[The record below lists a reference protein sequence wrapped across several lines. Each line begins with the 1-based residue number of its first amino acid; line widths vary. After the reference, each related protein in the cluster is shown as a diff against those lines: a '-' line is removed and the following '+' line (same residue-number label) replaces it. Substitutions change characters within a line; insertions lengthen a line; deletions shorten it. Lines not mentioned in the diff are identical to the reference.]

1 MWQTTEGSR
10 GPIEWAERRRATPSS
25 LPARKRA
32 RPQPPARARGRGAA
46 RTRRIPR
53 GPRRDGEEST
63 PSSPRRAEGARREH
77 SPGRRAPPKANR
89 VGATRPIENGP
100 PTASLRAPPP
110 RRDAPSAE
118 RNRRE
123 GRGPPARRSPGSH
136 GTAGAREGAPPRAA
150 GGRGVELSWPAR
162 RQREKGDGQERC
174 QGQRPSGSEGG
185 ILVPEHDLVVSLRH
199 VRSRQESVRGTE
211 RELFPVEAG
220 TPVRFECPRDGK
232 DRGGKRDVDLEA
244 REVRAAFPHRHA
256 SASRRQERD
265 PPAPP
270 PDAQDPIPAKAT
282 HLDHAGGIGGLRRRS
297 DDCHPEPAQAR
308 DLLLPPCAAPGVPPE
323 AHRCGCRHAVH
334 VVLPRVPDAESHA
347 RGGGR
352 KVEAARPPRPY
363 GAGRGVVPAV
373 IVEAP
378 WTGLLAHEL
387 NRARLAAVEV
397 WGPRGAR
404 PGDTPSGVGEEQ
416 HAKNA
421 SDEQRVSPFFFE
433 GGWGG
438 RKSASAHEK
447 RRGRH
452 EERYPESGRHGRA

>member
-1 MWQTTEGSR
+1 MRQTTEGSR
-10 GPIEWAERRRATPSS
+10 GPIAWAETRRAKWSF
-25 LPARKRA
+25 LPARKRG
-32 RPQPPARARGRGAA
+32 RRRPPARARGRGAA

-89 VGATRPIENGP
+89 AAATRPIENGP
-100 PTASLRAPPP
+100 PTASPLPPPP
-110 RRDAPSAE
+110 RRHAPPAE

-123 GRGPPARRSPGSH
+123 GGAPPARRSPGSH
-136 GTAGAREGAPPRAA
+136 GTAGAREGSPPRAA
-150 GGRGVELSWPAR
+150 GERGVELSWPAR

-185 ILVPEHDLVVSLRH
+185 ILVPKHDLVVSLRH

-220 TPVRFECPRDGK
+220 TPIRIERPRDGK
-232 DRGGKRDVDLEA
+232 DRGGQRDVDLET
-244 REVRAAFPHRHA
+244 REVRTAFLHRHA
-256 SASRRQERD
+256 SASRRQDRELLAR
-265 PPAPP
+265 PL
-270 PDAQDPIPAKAT
+270 DAQDPVPAEAPQ
-282 HLDHAGGIGGLRRRS
+282 LDDTSGIGRRCRRP
-297 DDCHPEPAQAR
+297 DDRHPEPAQAR
-308 DLLLPPCAAPGVPPE
+308 DLLLPPGEAHGLTRE
-323 AHRCGCRHAVH
+323 AHRGGRRHAVH
-334 VVLPRVPDAESHA
+334 VVLPRVPDAESRT
-347 RGGGR
+347 RGGTQQ
-352 KVEAARPPRPY
+352 VEAARLARPSRD
-363 GAGRGVVPAV
+363 GRGVVRAV

-378 WTGLLAHEL
+378 VPGLLAH
-387 NRARLAAVEV
+387 ARKRGLLAAVEV

-433 GGWGG
+433 GEWGG
-438 RKSASAHEK
+438 RKSASAD
-447 RRGRH
+447 
-452 EERYPESGRHGRA
+452 